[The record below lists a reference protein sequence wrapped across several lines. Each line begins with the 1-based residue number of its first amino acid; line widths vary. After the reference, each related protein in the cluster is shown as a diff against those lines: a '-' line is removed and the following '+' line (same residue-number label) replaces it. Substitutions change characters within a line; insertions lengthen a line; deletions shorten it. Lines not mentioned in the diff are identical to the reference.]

1 MCICLCI
8 LKALTIYMYIYIYT
22 QHKYI
27 YSLWK
32 KHLVYRMR
40 VFKVNT
46 ERIPGR
52 RNRAK
57 AWGKSVSLL
66 QVLHVQRDDLL
77 GTKYHLKSFFSLS
90 TIEKK
95 SEHKWQG

>member
-32 KHLVYRMR
+32 KHFVYPMR

-46 ERIPGR
+46 ERIPGT
-52 RNRAK
+52 RNRK
-57 AWGKSVSLL
+57 QRHEVSQISLF

-77 GTKYHLKSFFSLS
+77 GTKYHLKSFFFPFH
-90 TIEKK
+90 K

>member
-8 LKALTIYMYIYIYT
+8 LKALTIYMYIYIHT

-32 KHLVYRMR
+32 KHLVYPMR
-40 VFKVNT
+40 VFRVNT

-52 RNRAK
+52 RNREQRH
-57 AWGKSVSLL
+57 GVSQSVYCKFY
-66 QVLHVQRDDLL
+66 VYREA
-77 GTKYHLKSFFSLS
+77 
-90 TIEKK
+90 IC
-95 SEHKWQG
+95 